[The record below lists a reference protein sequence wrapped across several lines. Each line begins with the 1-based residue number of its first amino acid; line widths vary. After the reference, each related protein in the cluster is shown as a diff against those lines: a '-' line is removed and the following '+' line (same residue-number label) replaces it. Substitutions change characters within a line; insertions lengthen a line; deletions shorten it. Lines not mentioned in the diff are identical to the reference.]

1 MSYTAAYEMYISI
14 DLKKKMSARLQNMWT
29 FYITAGYSAASSEHV
44 HRAVYTAIKI
54 ALLQANKIKV
64 RNTVWYSMFKVQ
76 ERDIQF

>member
-29 FYITAGYSAASSEHV
+29 FYITAGYSPASFEHV
-44 HRAVYTAIKI
+44 HRAVQTAIKI

-64 RNTVWYSMFKVQ
+64 RNTV
-76 ERDIQF
+76 